1 MRYFAPIAAGVAQL
15 VEHLICNQRVGGSS
29 PFAGSMSHLKIAG
42 VVEWLMAPGCKPGG
56 FTPYGGSNPPPC
68 TRESIADF
76 QLPISNLMSG
86 VLLSVIGNWKSAI
99 GNNLGGCSSV
109 GRASAFQAEGREFE
123 SRRPLQFSKH
133 WDLRPRSS
141 GVERLLGK
149 EEVMSSNLIAGS
161 SEYQPAHRMVT
172 ILI

>member
-42 VVEWLMAPGCKPGG
+42 VVEWLMAPGCKPSG

-68 TRESIADF
+68 TRGEYCRF
-76 QLPISNLMSG
+76 PISDFRLYRLRG
-86 VLLSVIGNWKSAI
+86 VLKSIIGSD
-99 GNNLGGCSSV
+99 LGGCSSV

-161 SEYQPAHRMVT
+161 SVSAKAQKRT
-172 ILI
+172 L

>member
-68 TRESIADF
+68 TRTDPRF
-76 QLPISNLMSG
+76 QISDLKVEGSD
-86 VLLSVIGNWKSAI
+86 AI
-99 GNNLGGCSSV
+99 CS
-109 GRASAFQAEGREFE
+109 E
-123 SRRPLQFSKH
+123 
-133 WDLRPRSS
+133 
-141 GVERLLGK
+141 
-149 EEVMSSNLIAGS
+149 I
-161 SEYQPAHRMVT
+161 
-172 ILI
+172 

>member
-1 MRYFAPIAAGVAQL
+1 M

-29 PFAGSMSHLKIAG
+29 PFAGSTAKQSVAG

-56 FTPYGGSNPPPC
+56 LTPYVGSNPTPC
-68 TRESIADF
+68 T
-76 QLPISNLMSG
+76 
-86 VLLSVIGNWKSAI
+86 GNVF
-99 GNNLGGCSSV
+99 LGGCSSV

-123 SRRPLQFSKH
+123 SRRPLQFLAL
-133 WDLRPRSS
+133 WDSGPRSS

-161 SEYQPAHRMVT
+161 SVSPGADESHAM

>member
-56 FTPYGGSNPPPC
+56 FTPYVGSNPTPC
-68 TRESIADF
+68 TSPKDE
-76 QLPISNLMSG
+76 
-86 VLLSVIGNWKSAI
+86 
-99 GNNLGGCSSV
+99 GGRMKDEGASFHPSSFILRPFPEGGSSSV

-123 SRRPLQFSKH
+123 PRLPLQ
-133 WDLRPRSS
+133 
-141 GVERLLGK
+141 
-149 EEVMSSNLIAGS
+149 
-161 SEYQPAHRMVT
+161 T
-172 ILI
+172 